1 MMMTSRYRMF
11 EPIVITSTRNNH
23 GMEWMGLSGR
33 INPLILNSAVPD
45 LNERQVYMCGPGPF
59 MDGMKGLL
67 KEDCNFDLSNLHME
81 SFGGLRTSKK
91 NKGKP
96 APESEKTPIS
106 AAPPI
111 PVAPEAPPA
120 AVVAEPPAEANLVL
134 EFVRSGK
141 TVKTDGETP
150 ILEVAE
156 DNDIDI
162 EYSCRSGSCG
172 ECKVRL
178 LSGEVDME
186 EDDGLEP
193 EEKAEGYILTCV
205 GMPKGHCKVDA

>member
-1 MMMTSRYRMF
+1 M
-11 EPIVITSTRNNH
+11 
-23 GMEWMGLSGR
+23 
-33 INPLILNSAVPD
+33 ILNSAVPD
-45 LNERQVYMCGPGPF
+45 LHERQVYMCGPGPF
-59 MDGMKGLL
+59 MGGMKELL
-67 KEDCNFDLSNLHME
+67 KEAKFDLSNLHLE

-96 APESEKTPIS
+96 APEAEKPPFNTASPAPQSAPIV
-106 AAPPI
+106 
-111 PVAPEAPPA
+111 VAP
-120 AVVAEPPAEANLVL
+120 VTAEPPAEANLVL

-172 ECKVRL
+172 ECKVHL

-193 EEKAEGYILTCV
+193 EEKAAGYILTCV